1 MQSIAKHF
9 ILISTIFAFNVGAI
23 EVNTTS
29 GRVKGTTV
37 RVLNKTLNEF
47 FNIPYAEPPVGAL
60 RFQRP
65 VPLKQPK
72 QV

>member
-1 MQSIAKHF
+1 MYFVF
-9 ILISTIFAFNVGAI
+9 IPIFLSLSVETI

-29 GRVKGTTV
+29 GRVKGTTE
-37 RVLNKTLNEF
+37 RVLNKTVNEF